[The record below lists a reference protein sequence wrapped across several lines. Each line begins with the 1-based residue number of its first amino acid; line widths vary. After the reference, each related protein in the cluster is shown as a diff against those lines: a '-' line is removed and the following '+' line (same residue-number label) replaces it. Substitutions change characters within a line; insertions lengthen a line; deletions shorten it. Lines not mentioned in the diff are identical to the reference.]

1 MRVVWG
7 ADDLW
12 QPVSYA
18 ERLCGDIPGAE
29 LSILANA
36 GHFLPEDAPDALTA
50 EILAFLPNA
59 S

>member
-1 MRVVWG
+1 MISG
-7 ADDLW
+7 NPSAT
-12 QPVSYA
+12 PSG
-18 ERLCGDIPGAE
+18 LCGDIPGAE